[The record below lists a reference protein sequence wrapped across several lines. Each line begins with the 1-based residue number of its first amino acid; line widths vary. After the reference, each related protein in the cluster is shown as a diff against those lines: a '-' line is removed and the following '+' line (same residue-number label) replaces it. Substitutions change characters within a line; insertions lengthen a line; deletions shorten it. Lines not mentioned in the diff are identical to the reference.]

1 VSHRLDHA
9 PHLTI
14 ATLADGDAVPAI
26 GTFATAFFYRAKLG
40 HAIFEL
46 HAIKQLLTLLL
57 A

>member
-26 GTFATAFFYRAKLG
+26 GAFSTAFFYRAKLG
-40 HAIFEL
+40 QAIFEL
-46 HAIKQLLTLLL
+46 HAIK
-57 A
+57 